1 MAIYGQFN
9 NYRGP
14 QQDAQA
20 EYAQVHIAN
29 NGNPNGAN
37 NTAPTSHK
45 PGQGNAPAPLNP
57 QSFMSDYAIRQG
69 GQRPELAR
77 YVAPQL
83 DLAGNPVERDRGGY
97 SYNAPNSFGNGG
109 VNARFRP
116 FGRSHFNPFSQQP
129 GGGGMQG
136 IMAQIRQRLQQE
148 PTGMPRFGNQPR
160 GGMPLSPGSG
170 NNMGIMPVDPRM
182 PDGSSWNDIPREEQL
197 RRNEEYWQSRGGRP
211 QDPFAALFGGQPQS
225 GPGTMQP
232 FNSGYGPPAPVPP
245 IPAQFKPGQ
254 FGPPSTNPGFRDPVN
269 NPVPGGI

>member
-37 NTAPTSHK
+37 NVSPTSYK
-45 PGQGNAPAPLNP
+45 PGSGNAPAPINP

-83 DLAGNPVERDRGGY
+83 DPMGNPVPRDMGGY

-116 FGRSHFNPFSQQP
+116 FGRSQFNPNSQQP
-129 GGGGMQG
+129 GGLQG
-136 IMAQIRQRLQQE
+136 IMAQIRQRLQRE
-148 PTGMPRFGNQPR
+148 PTGMPRFGQQDQPWANDSR
-160 GGMPLSPGSG
+160 APTQQELIQMRQ
-170 NNMGIMPVDPRM
+170 NNDPRF
-182 PDGSSWNDIPREEQL
+182 EH
-197 RRNEEYWQSRGGRP
+197 YAGGGLP
-211 QDPFAALFGGQPQS
+211 VSQPVQGLAVPS
-225 GPGTMQP
+225 NP
-232 FNSGYGPPAPVPP
+232 FNSGMGPPAPVPTSY
-245 IPAQFKPGQ
+245 KPGMTA
-254 FGPPSTNPGFRDPVN
+254 PPLAAKPPA
-269 NPVPGGI
+269 PVPSEDINPPDERLTFRQRAQLGEFRRPPRPFGG